1 MFQFVYICPLF
12 KYFSV
17 LYCIFSSDF
26 LAIWSDFTDLPGIA
40 VRGTPFP
47 YHRLCSRTR
56 HSIFNDPQTFLRT
69 FSDFAHFCFMTRSL
83 WSRPY
88 FPMSVTLYI
97 SLHLQVDPHPFL
109 FESPAG
115 MHLYSLLY
123 LIDLSSDPLQ
133 FEWSLT
139 TSSSCPY
146 NCPFRKFIFLYL
158 STWSA
163 SGHVPS
169 FCGFFF
175 GFIAQNGLHSFFCI
189 WPYKCSIIFSNV
201 LLHFSYIVFWYFGYF
216 IRFHSSACWE
226 TAVFMH
232 FDGPSVPSENCCS
245 SWFSITFLF
254 QKNLLLYIFL
264 WFFVYFLIFYRILL
278 VYTSGIACLGHSPI
292 CQLQQRHY
300 ICPMYDLNQTTV
312 RSVAVA
318 SVDFD
323 GPLVPSENSYL
334 FIFCLHFFH
343 IFQYIFLWFFGYFFT
358 KQLFVYILSP
368 FFSYFSIYFSLIFW
382 LFFHIL
388 LNFVPWCGWNCLFRK
403 CTLPYLSTST
413 ETLYLSNI
421 WINSEV
427 CGRRNSSISGFWWAN
442 SAIRELLSF
451 NHHSFSEKPVPLY
464 FFLIFWLFYWILLL
478 YVSGIACLG
487 NLHSPYLSTST
498 GTIYLSNVW
507 LGSINCE
514 VWGKGNSRISEF
526 WWAISHI
533 KKLLHLLLLNHWANL
548 FGLCGLLIY

>member
-292 CQLQQRHY
+292 CQLQKRHY

-358 KQLFVYILSP
+358 
-368 FFSYFSIYFSLIFW
+368 
-382 LFFHIL
+382 
-388 LNFVPWCGWNCLFRK
+388 
-403 CTLPYLSTST
+403 
-413 ETLYLSNI
+413 
-421 WINSEV
+421 
-427 CGRRNSSISGFWWAN
+427 
-442 SAIRELLSF
+442 
-451 NHHSFSEKPVPLY
+451 
-464 FFLIFWLFYWILLL
+464 FYWILFLD
-478 YVSGIACLG
+478 VAGIACLG
-487 NLHSPYLSTST
+487 NAHCPICQLQQRHYICPIYESILRSVAGETAASVDFDGPTVPSENCCPSTIILFQKNLSPY
-498 GTIYLSNVW
+498 IF
-507 LGSINCE
+507 
-514 VWGKGNSRISEF
+514 F
-526 WWAISHI
+526 WF
-533 KKLLHLLLLNHWANL
+533 
-548 FGLCGLLIY
+548 FGYFIGFYCFMCRELPV